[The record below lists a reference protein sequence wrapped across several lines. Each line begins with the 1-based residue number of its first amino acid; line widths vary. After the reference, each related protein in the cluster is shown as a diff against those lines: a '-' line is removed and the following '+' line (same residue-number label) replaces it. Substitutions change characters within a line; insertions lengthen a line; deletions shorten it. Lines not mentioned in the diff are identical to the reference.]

1 MNPFSRFRLYHWLLA
16 IVFGAAYLT
25 GDDAELAHVWLGYG
39 LIVLLAIR
47 LLLAIARSRGFPA
60 LLPSASLWKKPGSA
74 LAGKVLT
81 LGLVLGFVSTLV
93 IGVTMIDN
101 RAALSEGLSTVI
113 PAAQAD
119 DDGDY
124 DDAGGSGGLLKDA
137 DEVHEWLAN
146 ATLALVGLHLGWLL
160 LYRRRQAWTMLG
172 GKPTPPT
179 GPRTQTPTGPA
190 PGNPD
195 SHTLQL
201 RVTDIRRETA
211 DAVSIRFEV
220 PEALRPRF
228 AYRAGQFLTLAVP
241 LPQGKQWRCYSFSS
255 TPDAAQPRITV
266 KHVAGGQVSG
276 WLNSELKTGDMLEVM
291 PPAGRFVVEHAG
303 GDLLLIAAGSG
314 ITPVFSIL
322 GEALAGS
329 NARIRLIYANRDA
342 DSVIF
347 ASELERLQLAYP
359 ERLFVHHHLDARD
372 GRLESA
378 ALAGLASGWQQAEAF
393 ICGPAPFMQTAEA
406 ALHGLGMDA
415 ARIHVERFGQPAT
428 GSADGKVASTTLH
441 VEMGGHAHRLETKPG
456 ELLLD
461 SMERTGLKPASG
473 CRAGACGACKCKV
486 TEGRVKLRDNLVLSD
501 AELAEGWTLACQA
514 EPDSRT
520 LKIRL

>member
-60 LLPSASLWKKPGSA
+60 LLPKARQWKKPDHA

-101 RAALSEGLSTVI
+101 RAALSKGLSTVI

-124 DDAGGSGGLLKDA
+124 DEGGGGGLLKDA

-146 ATLALVGLHLGWLL
+146 ATLTLVGLHLGWLL

-172 GKPTPPT
+172 GKPTPPANP
-179 GPRTQTPTGPA
+179 GSQPPAGPA
-190 PGNPD
+190 PGSQN

-201 RVTDIRRETA
+201 RVAGIQRETA
-211 DAVSIRFEV
+211 DAVSIYFDI
-220 PEALRPRF
+220 PEDLRPRF
-228 AYRAGQFLTLAVP
+228 AYRAGQFLTLAAP
-241 LPQGKQWRCYSFSS
+241 MPQGTQWRCYSFSS

-266 KHVAGGQVSG
+266 KHVAGGLVSG

-291 PPAGRFVVEHAG
+291 PPAGRFVMEHAG

-322 GEALAGS
+322 NAALAAGS
-329 NARIRLIYANRDA
+329 ARIRLIYANRDA

-359 ERLFVHHHLDARD
+359 QRLSVHLHLDGRD
-372 GRLESA
+372 GYLNTA
-378 ALAGLASGWQQAEAF
+378 TLADLANDWQQAEAF
-393 ICGPAPFMQTAEA
+393 ICGPAPFMQAAEA

-415 ARIHVERFGQPAT
+415 ARIHVERFGQAQAGNT
-428 GSADGKVASTTLH
+428 DNKTAGTTLL
-441 VEMGGHAHRLETKPG
+441 VEMDGHAHRLEAKPG

-461 SMERTGLKPASG
+461 SMERAGLKPASG

-514 EPDSRT
+514 EPDSGT